1 MKCITFIVGKIRK
14 VFALFILLLFSIS
27 VCSQELHVKSFG
39 IAEND
44 LTAQTQ
50 PRKDLND
57 KNCALVKVQFVGEL
71 ANVEGNVI
79 MPLVKHLNE
88 TWCYMPQNS
97 RQIKV
102 ITKNFLPVMVTFAD
116 FGVEK
121 LEGNRT
127 YVLVLNQNGN
137 MVQPTEPIAQ
147 TTVQQR
153 PTSASSSS
161 KISGNT
167 ITIPVKD
174 GISIEMVKVEAGTF
188 MMGATSKDGNVEDNE
203 KPVHK
208 VTLTRNYYIG
218 KYEVTQALWQVI
230 MGSNPSK
237 NRNAKYPVEMVSWN
251 DCQKFISKLNE
262 ITNRQFRLPTEA
274 EWEYAAIGGKNSKGY
289 VYSGSNIFDDIAWK
303 DGNVHEVGMKRPNE
317 LGLYDMSGN
326 VSEWCE
332 DWYGN
337 YSSSASVDPKGPVDG
352 ARRVLRGGNWQWL
365 VAVGSLYCSVKSR
378 DATGGIVKSEGI
390 GFRLVLTE

>member
-352 ARRVLRGGNWQWL
+352 ARRVLRGGSWRWFL
-365 VAVGSLYCSVKSR
+365 AGSQFCSVKSR
-378 DATGGIVKSEGI
+378 NATGAIVKSDDI

>member
-153 PTSASSSS
+153 PTSTSSSS

>member
-378 DATGGIVKSEGI
+378 DATGGG
-390 GFRLVLTE
+390 L

>member
-218 KYEVTQALWQVI
+218 KYEVTQVLWQVI

>member
-230 MGSNPSK
+230 MGTNPSK

>member
-127 YVLVLNQNGN
+127 YVLVLNQNGS

>member
-378 DATGGIVKSEGI
+378 DATGG
-390 GFRLVLTE
+390 L